1 VRERERERER
11 KTTEK
16 YYCIYF
22 LYLWGSNVEYGEKES
37 NNNNEKTR
45 KEC

>member
-1 VRERERERER
+1 MLDVWFEKE

-22 LYLWGSNVEYGEKES
+22 LYLWGSNVECGEQQQRE
-37 NNNNEKTR
+37 NEERMLK
-45 KEC
+45 